1 MADIRIS
8 ELPSAPNS
16 ISGSELVPIVQ
27 NGQTVKTTVTN
38 LVNSPVQTQTFLTSN
53 NEPSLPNSRRLGGG
67 LGVGVVDGGPQ
78 SQLSIYLNNVSGSL
92 ENASTGIIVKN
103 SSTTVINRSIVSSG
117 SGLSVTNGN
126 GLGGNPAVG
135 LTGLPLALSGVTG
148 TGFLITSGGTTLGTS
163 VITGTSNQITVVG
176 GDGSSIPTISIADNP
191 IIGGTGSITIPNGT
205 TGQRLGSY
213 GALRYNTS
221 TGVFE
226 GYISTGWQ
234 QFSLAGG
241 VTTFQTSLSGLS
253 PSVATT
259 GPITLSGTLGVPS
272 GGTGATTL
280 TGYVVGNGSSVMTA
294 TSTIPTTDLS
304 GTITNAQLAN
314 SSLTVNG
321 TSISLGGSATITA
334 SSPNALTIGTGL
346 SGTSYNG
353 SSAVTIALANTA
365 VTPGAYTNANITI
378 DAQGRITL
386 ASNGSAGGVTTFS
399 AGTTGFSPSTA
410 STGAITLSGILNV
423 ANGGT
428 GNSSG
433 QASSVANLATFN
445 SAGSGGTSPV
455 TYNGSAAVTISYNT
469 IGASPLAGSTS
480 LTTVGTIGTGTWQG
494 TTIASS
500 YGGTGFTTYAT
511 GDLIYASASNTLSK
525 LTAGTNGYVLT
536 LASGVP
542 TWASST
548 GGVTSFSGGT
558 TGLTPNTATTG
569 AITLGGTLIV
579 ANGGTG
585 ATSLTGYVK
594 GSGTS
599 ALTASASIPTTDLS
613 GTITNA
619 QLANSAI
626 TINGT
631 STSLG
636 GSISVGTVT
645 SVSASVPAFLSVAG
659 SPITTSGTLAIT
671 LSGTALPAVNGGTAQ
686 TTYATG
692 DILYAS
698 ATNTL
703 SKLSAGTNGYVL
715 TLSSGV
721 PTWAAS
727 TGGVTSF
734 QTSLSGLTP
743 NTSSTGA
750 ITLAGTLGI
759 SSGGTGQTSASAA
772 FNALSPITTTGD
784 LIIGN
789 GTNSATRLGIGT
801 NGQVLQSNGTTAT
814 WGSITTTASY
824 TRTSF
829 TATVGQTT
837 FSVTYSAPYVEVYQ
851 NGTLLNATDYTA
863 SNGTTVVLTI
873 GASTG
878 DIIEC
883 IAYNSVPI
891 GSAGGSNTQIQ
902 YNSSGTLAGNANF
915 TYTGNDVNIP
925 FGPSNSATSIS
936 RVALAISWMT

>member
-27 NGQTVKTTVTN
+27 NGQTVKTTVLD

-53 NEPSLPNSRRLGGG
+53 NEPSLANSRRLGGG
-67 LGVGVVDGGPQ
+67 LGVGVLDGGAQ
-78 SQLSIYLNNVSGSL
+78 GQLSIYLNNVSGSL

-103 SSTTVINRSIVSSG
+103 SSTTVVNRSIVSSG
-117 SGLSVTNGN
+117 SGLSVTNGD

-135 LTGLPLALSGVTG
+135 LTGLPLALSGITG
-148 TGFLITSGGTTLGTS
+148 TGFLTTSGGTSLGTS

-191 IIGGTGSITIPNGT
+191 IIGGTGSITIPQGT
-205 TGQRLGSY
+205 TGQQSGSY
-213 GALRYNTS
+213 GALRYNS
-221 TGVFE
+221 TLGAFE

-234 QFSLAGG
+234 QFSLSGG

-253 PSVATT
+253 PSVATS
-259 GPITLSGTLGVPS
+259 GAVTLSGTLGVPS
-272 GGTGATTL
+272 GGTGASTL
-280 TGYVVGNGSSVMTA
+280 TGYVVGNGASPMTTVA
-294 TSTIPTTDLS
+294 TIPTTDLS

-321 TSISLGGSATITA
+321 TNISLGASATITA
-334 SSPNALTIGTGL
+334 ASPNALTFGTGL

-365 VTPGAYTNANITI
+365 VSAGAYTNANITI

-455 TYNGSAAVTISYNT
+455 TYDGSSAVTISYNT

-494 TTIASS
+494 STIGAI
-500 YGGTGFTTYAT
+500 YGGTGFSTYAT

-536 LASGVP
+536 LSGGVP

-558 TGLTPNTATTG
+558 TGLTPNIATTG
-569 AITLGGTLIV
+569 AITLAGTL
-579 ANGGTG
+579 N
-585 ATSLTGYVK
+585 
-594 GSGTS
+594 
-599 ALTASASIPTTDLS
+599 
-613 GTITNA
+613 
-619 QLANSAI
+619 
-626 TINGT
+626 
-631 STSLG
+631 
-636 GSISVGTVT
+636 
-645 SVSASVPAFLSVAG
+645 
-659 SPITTSGTLAIT
+659 
-671 LSGTALPAVNGGTAQ
+671 AVNGGTQ
-686 TTYATG
+686 QSTYATG

-721 PTWAAS
+721 PVWQAS

-801 NGQVLQSNGTTAT
+801 NGQVLQSNGTTAS
-814 WGSITTTASY
+814 WGTITSTASY

-837 FSVTYSAPYVEVYQ
+837 FSVTYSAPYIEVYQ

-891 GSAGGSNTQIQ
+891 GSAGGSTTQIQ

-925 FGPSNSATSIS
+925 YGSSNSASSIS
-936 RVALAISWMT
+936 RVALAISMMS